1 MASMK
6 NLLVK
11 NALFCRQFKAHQ
23 LMAVRLGSS
32 SGGLPPNP
40 APWNYLW
47 RNERKSEENITIK
60 VDNILCIFLI
70 NYSHHTSD
78 SRRKS

>member
-47 RNERKSEENITIK
+47 RNERKSEANNTQSKLITFY
-60 VDNILCIFLI
+60 VFLLAT
-70 NYSHHTSD
+70 NQTTD
-78 SRRKS
+78 